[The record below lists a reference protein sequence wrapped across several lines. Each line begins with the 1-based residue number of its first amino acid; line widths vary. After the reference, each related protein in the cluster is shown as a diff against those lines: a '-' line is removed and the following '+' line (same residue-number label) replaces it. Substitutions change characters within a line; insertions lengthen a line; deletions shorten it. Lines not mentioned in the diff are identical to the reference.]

1 MIHSVHVLFLPEH
14 PSCLASYLPLNGS
27 FLGQWGIVSGFEVSV
42 QDVSMAAVP
51 PSAPFRCEFFFLQV
65 FQTKGRRQAWEWRLR
80 HQKMVIYR
88 NWLWLLHF
96 SMLQDL
102 RCVGSDILRT
112 DLTKFPAE
120 SLSKHTGVSENEA
133 PPIKRGLSWFI
144 SNFLIKKNLDHHGPS
159 IFPSCSHHVP
169 IMFPSFW
176 PIAFPSCSH
185 HVPIILTHRAP
196 IMFPKYVPH
205 FTVLFY
211 GHPHLEELQDLPSQD
226 VVRVLRSGDVGMV
239 SMTSPLGKPEMAGT
253 IWLFNIAMV

>member
-133 PPIKRGLSWFI
+133 PPINDNQWSFSLEKWWLIIIFI
-144 SNFLIKKNLDHHGPS
+144 LKVVIYGG
-159 IFPSCSHHVP
+159 
-169 IMFPSFW
+169 
-176 PIAFPSCSH
+176 
-185 HVPIILTHRAP
+185 
-196 IMFPKYVPH
+196 VPH
-205 FTVLFY
+205 FQTY
-211 GHPHLEELQDLPSQD
+211 PHIILLVRPVIPHDLPMKSHPVERD
-226 VVRVLRSGDVGMV
+226 PMMLPGASCRSGRG
-239 SMTSPLGKPEMAGT
+239 SRASGIPQ
-253 IWLFNIAMV
+253 